1 MLRYSL
7 PILGGYV
14 LGERYLSNDVS
25 AFSTDWSTPN
35 FMHLDRMYDGAWYE
49 SSLYNVNQLTLW
61 EPEFDLFAKKVFF
74 PGGLKLGDNSDKLT
88 IIWTL
93 YF

>member
-1 MLRYSL
+1 MS
-7 PILGGYV
+7 I
-14 LGERYLSNDVS
+14 
-25 AFSTDWSTPN
+25 
-35 FMHLDRMYDGAWYE
+35 DRVYDGAYYD
-49 SSLYNVNQLTLW
+49 SSLYTSEQLIEN
-61 EPEFDLFAKKVFF
+61 EPVFDLFAKKVFF